1 MARSII
7 GLSVWVVPATAVRR
21 GDEERMRATSRTA
34 FTRSRS
40 TARGRSSADTAT
52 HQTRDTDTPACPIS
66 GQQSPQFDLDCV
78 VSFRDVLAQ
87 LCMFA
92 RVCASVHARVHAYV
106 CICVYGVCAS
116 VHAYVYICVYGVSVS
131 AYVRVYVCVCICMC
145 VWITFSRL

>member
-1 MARSII
+1 MARSRI
-7 GLSVWVVPATAVRR
+7 GASVWRECAKGVRR

-116 VHAYVYICVYGVSVS
+116 VHVRVHAYVCICVYGVCASVHACVCMRTC
-131 AYVRVYVCVCICMC
+131 AYVYMVCA
-145 VWITFSRL
+145 